1 MKPVIHLITTICRGG
16 AENQLLTLIKEQRAS
31 GRQVSVL
38 YLKGAPELKSEFE
51 GIDVE
56 VLPQFSNVS
65 PVMQVHRIRRYLG
78 KRDLVVHAHLP
89 RAEIIACLARRKQR
103 LIVTRHNSEK
113 FFPSAPYFI
122 SSLLS
127 RVVLGRAHE
136 VIAISNAVLEFM
148 REHREFPKYRSP
160 RVIYYGYAATRK
172 VPRTEDLRELLGI
185 PSTVKVVGTVARLA
199 KQKDI
204 PTLLHAFS
212 KIDRALDLRLIIVG
226 DGPLRLE
233 LSDLSKSLGIDH
245 KVIWVGRTERVSDYL
260 SLMDVFVLTST
271 YEGFGLVLL
280 EALDCQLPI
289 VASNVSA
296 IPEVLGNSYPGLV
309 SSKSVDEFSSKI
321 GELLLQSSTDK
332 LLLQKIGQAR
342 LEHFS
347 PLKMRI
353 AIDLLYE
360 NQNS

>member
-1 MKPVIHLITTICRGG
+1 MKPVIHIITTICRGG
-16 AENQLLTLIKEQRAS
+16 AENQLFTLIKEQRAS

-51 GIDVE
+51 AIGVE
-56 VLPQFSNVS
+56 VLSQFSNVF
-65 PVMQVHRIRRYLG
+65 PVMQVLRIRRFMG
-78 KRDLVVHAHLP
+78 KKDLVVHAHLP

-103 LIVTRHNSEK
+103 LIVTRHNAEK

-122 SSLLS
+122 SSTLS
-127 RVVLGRAHE
+127 RIVVGSAFE

-148 REHREFPKYRSP
+148 REHRELPKYKSP
-160 RVIYYGYAATRK
+160 KVIYYGYTVNRH
-172 VPRTEDLRELLGI
+172 VSRTEDLRKHLGI
-185 PSTVKVVGTVARLA
+185 PSKVKVVGTVARLV

-204 PTLLHAFS
+204 PTLLRAFS
-212 KIDRALDLRLIIVG
+212 RIEKDLDVKLIIVG

-233 LSDLSKSLGIDH
+233 LSELSKRLGVDN

-280 EALDCQLPI
+280 EALDWQLPV

-309 SSKSVDEFSSKI
+309 SSKSIDEFSSRIK
-321 GELLLQSSTDK
+321 EFLEQSSPDR
-332 LLLQKIGQAR
+332 LLLQKIGQSR

-347 PLKMRI
+347 PLKMRV
-353 AIDLLYE
+353 AIDQVYE